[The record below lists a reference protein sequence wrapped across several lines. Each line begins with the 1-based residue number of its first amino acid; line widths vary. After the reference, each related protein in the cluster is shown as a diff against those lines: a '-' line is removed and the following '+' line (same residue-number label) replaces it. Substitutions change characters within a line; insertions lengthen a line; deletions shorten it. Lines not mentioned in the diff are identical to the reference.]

1 MATPSLVSAQEDPP
15 PGFSDGHWQGTVR
28 WQATLTGSGLVAEG
42 LADGSFEVQWSAGQP
57 SGVVIG
63 SGSGSST
70 VDDIGGATLVYDF
83 SASFAGAPDA
93 PSLVGEHFSVSGIAT
108 VEGLGAVPVDF
119 TFGRGELGTV
129 PLDVRAASCTTVSGD
144 FQSHI
149 AAISDQVASVGVL
162 SAPVAFWTAVRTGDG
177 TALSD
182 EQLETMNE
190 LLAEADI
197 VEQGIA
203 AGSFDG
209 AKLLELL
216 TRAEQFSY
224 SLTRG
229 AECGRP
235 AGAFSHVLSGMVAR
249 ILDAMIATS
258 GQFDAEDWH
267 VAVLAAVASG
277 VIGPGS
283 GAKGAGYVAQ
293 LVPILQALLDLAY
306 QEKDIASLY
315 RIDAMSL
322 MLGDDEF
329 RDDAHAKFKELMP

>member
-129 PLDVRAASCTTVSGD
+129 PLDVRAASCTTISGD
-144 FQSHI
+144 FASHI
-149 AAISDQVASVGVL
+149 ANASATVASVGVF
-162 SAPVAFWTAVRTGDG
+162 SAPIAFWTAVRTGDG
-177 TALSD
+177 AGLAD
-182 EQLETMNE
+182 EQLATMNE
-190 LLAEADI
+190 LLAEADAI
-197 VEQGIA
+197 EQGIL
-203 AGSFDG
+203 AGSFD
-209 AKLLELL
+209 ADELAALLI
-216 TRAEQFSY
+216 RAQQFSY

-229 AECGRP
+229 ADCGRP
-235 AGAFSHVLSGMVAR
+235 ASAYAHALSGMVTR
-249 ILDAMIATS
+249 ILDAMLAS
-258 GQFDAEDWH
+258 PGQFETREW
-267 VAVLAAVASG
+267 VFAVYAAAASG

-293 LVPILQALLDLAY
+293 IVPILQALVDLEFA
-306 QEKDIASLY
+306 DGDTADLLRIVIA
-315 RIDAMSL
+315 AQT
-322 MLGDDEF
+322 LGDD
-329 RDDAHAKFKELMP
+329 DLLSDALAKYEELAG